1 MKRIITIC
9 AACAALLAASSCG
22 SKENAKVTALV
33 KGPHTAALVIDYGQA
48 VDPASVAPEAYAVEG
63 EEVVCANV
71 VEDSKVIVVLKKEC
85 KQAKPECCKEEQPDC
100 CKEEKPDCCKEAEP
114 KCEEAKPECE
124 APAIP
129 VPDVAVQQVA
139 DIKALDGKVIA
150 AWGAPV
156 KATEAKPACHKK
168 HHDCKE
174 GAGQCKEAGHEC
186 GKHEC
191 DKPAEQKC
199 DKCKE
204 AGKAE

>member
-48 VDPASVAPEAYAVEG
+48 VDPASVAPGAYAVEG
-63 EEVVCANV
+63 EEIVCANV
-71 VEDSKVIVVLKKEC
+71 VEDSKVIVVLKKE
-85 KQAKPECCKEEQPDC
+85 
-100 CKEEKPDCCKEAEP
+100 
-114 KCEEAKPECE
+114 CEEAKPECE

-150 AWGAPV
+150 AWGTPV